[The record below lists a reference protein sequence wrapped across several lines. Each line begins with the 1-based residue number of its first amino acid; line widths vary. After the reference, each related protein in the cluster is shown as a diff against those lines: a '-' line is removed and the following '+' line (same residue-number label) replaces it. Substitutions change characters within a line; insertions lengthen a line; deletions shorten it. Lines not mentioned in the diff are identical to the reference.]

1 LAHDGASNNARGDKY
16 LRVLIIDDHPIVVSG
31 CKALLGAETAIEVVD
46 AADGKSGYSAYF
58 SYRPDVA
65 VIDLN
70 LPGVSGIELCRR
82 ILQRDPQA
90 RLLIFSMNEDPFF
103 AARAIEAGAK
113 GYVAKSDDPLLFIGA
128 VRQVAGGGVY
138 LHPEMARDV
147 AFNRAGS
154 NAGPLG
160 ALNARELEILRL
172 FASGN
177 NVTRIADILN
187 VSYKTAANNCTLLK
201 QKLGVRGA
209 AELMRIAVDAN
220 LA

>member
-1 LAHDGASNNARGDKY
+1 M
-16 LRVLIIDDHPIVVSG
+16 RVLIIDDHPVVVSG
-31 CKALLGAETAIEVVD
+31 CKALLGAEPAIEVID

-58 SYRPDVA
+58 AYRPDVA

-82 ILQRDPQA
+82 ILQRDPEA
-90 RLLIFSMNEDPFF
+90 RLLVFSMNEDPFF
-103 AARAIEAGAK
+103 AARAIESGAK
-113 GYVAKSDDPLLFIGA
+113 GYIAKSDDPLLFIGA
-128 VRQVAGGGVY
+128 VRQVAAGGVY

-147 AFNRAGS
+147 VFGRAGS

-160 ALNARELEILRL
+160 ALTARELEILRL

-177 NVTRIADILN
+177 TITRIADILN
-187 VSYKTAANNCTLLK
+187 VSYKTAANNCTALK

-209 AELMRIAVDAN
+209 SELMRIAVDSH

>member
-1 LAHDGASNNARGDKY
+1 LPWGARH

-31 CKALLGAETAIEVVD
+31 CKALLGAETAIEVTD

-82 ILQRDPQA
+82 ILQRDPHA

-113 GYVAKSDDPLLFIGA
+113 GYIAKSDDPLLFIGA
-128 VRQVAGGGVY
+128 VRQVASGGVY

>member
-1 LAHDGASNNARGDKY
+1 LPWGARH

-82 ILQRDPQA
+82 ILQRDRQA